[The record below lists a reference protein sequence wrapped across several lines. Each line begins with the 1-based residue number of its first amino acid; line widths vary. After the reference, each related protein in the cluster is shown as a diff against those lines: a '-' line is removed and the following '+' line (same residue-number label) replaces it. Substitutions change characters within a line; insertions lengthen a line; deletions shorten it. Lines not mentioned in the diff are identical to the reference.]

1 MIFFYVSIG
10 LAMLTTI
17 VAIFETSLSINQNQY
32 TIRKKQIDSGKIIL
46 QKQNDIKFLQML
58 TDLKGT
64 SLGSGQLICENL
76 KNGYTNQLDSNYY
89 IISKYSLLNNYTSG
103 IPSSGQISINQ
114 FYGKSNAAPID
125 TTVSGNQGTSSA
137 SGKFGQVNKG
147 IQAAADGTDFPAIG
161 SWSDSSFTNSSG
173 NASFTITGF
182 ASGASNLAAN
192 TPRFSIAG
200 NNVGPSFSAL
210 TGYNV
215 LSGGG
220 LNINISSNTGSASA
234 NVGTRY
240 TPNAFTG
247 ALNGSGGLTANFS

>member
-1 MIFFYVSIG
+1 MTLPNSGSLALSQIQGEFGGSNPIG
-10 LAMLTTI
+10 LN
-17 VAIFETSLSINQNQY
+17 EYYRGGSLVPSHAN
-32 TIRKKQIDSGKIIL
+32 
-46 QKQNDIKFLQML
+46 
-58 TDLKGT
+58 
-64 SLGSGQLICENL
+64 
-76 KNGYTNQLDSNYY
+76 
-89 IISKYSLLNNYTSG
+89 TSG
-103 IPSSGQISINQ
+103 IPSSGQISVNQ